1 MTRPTRAAGST
12 AASIV
17 WIRSRT
23 AERMVNSMNDTSR
36 TQAKS
41 DAVGFLSERLDTIHV
56 MAGYSLRLTRADT
69 AVLHTRPLQRLVR
82 LRQTG
87 LAYMVW
93 PSAENTRL
101 SHSLGTLYWA
111 WRLLESVRSNSPD
124 GPDALQRMNEILGED
139 LSLDLLVRLFALTHD

>member
-1 MTRPTRAAGST
+1 MNNN
-12 AASIV
+12 
-17 WIRSRT
+17 SRT
-23 AERMVNSMNDTSR
+23 P
-36 TQAKS
+36 AKS
-41 DAVGFLSERLDTIHV
+41 SAVGFLSEQLDTIHV
-56 MAGYSLRLTRADT
+56 MAGCSLRLTRADT

-111 WRLLESVRSNSPD
+111 WRLLESVRSNSPAGKETPAQGLD
-124 GPDALQRMNEILGED
+124 GPDVLHRMNEILGEE
-139 LSLDLLVRLFALTHD
+139 LSLDLLVRLFALTHDVALLPLGHTI